1 MEVGEAMK
9 EYEKSAVWALRTA
22 QMLVDL
28 RMDELSELER
38 LFYLR
43 ATAHNIPML
52 EIARIIGWERQGVVD
67 LNSFFT
73 VENKQPHRLTREDHC
88 RWAFR
93 HLWSALQFKPKAMWE

>member
-1 MEVGEAMK
+1 MK
-9 EYEKSAVWALRTA
+9 EYEKA
-22 QMLVDL
+22 QFGRCARRKCLVDL